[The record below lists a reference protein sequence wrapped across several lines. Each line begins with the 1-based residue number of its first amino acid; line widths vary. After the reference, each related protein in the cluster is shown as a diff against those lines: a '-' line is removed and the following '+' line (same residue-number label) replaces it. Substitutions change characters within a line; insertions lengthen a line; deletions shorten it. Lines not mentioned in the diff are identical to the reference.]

1 MKHQERNITH
11 QPTYSK
17 HGGLACGNSPK
28 ETSNPHYFLLQFM
41 NHLNCK
47 TMKNKE
53 RIRKLEAENKRL
65 KVAYMKE
72 VYQRLWTQAQIWKD
86 DEEA

>member
-1 MKHQERNITH
+1 
-11 QPTYSK
+11 
-17 HGGLACGNSPK
+17 
-28 ETSNPHYFLLQFM
+28 M
-41 NHLNCK
+41 NYLNCK

-53 RIRKLEAENKRL
+53 RIRKLEAEKKRL

-72 VYQRLWTQAQIWKD
+72 VYRRLWTHAQIWKD

>member
-1 MKHQERNITH
+1 
-11 QPTYSK
+11 
-17 HGGLACGNSPK
+17 
-28 ETSNPHYFLLQFM
+28 
-41 NHLNCK
+41 
-47 TMKNKE
+47 MKNKE

-72 VYQRLWTQAQIWKD
+72 VYQRLWTQEQIWKD

>member
-1 MKHQERNITH
+1 
-11 QPTYSK
+11 
-17 HGGLACGNSPK
+17 
-28 ETSNPHYFLLQFM
+28 M

-47 TMKNKE
+47 TMKNKD
-53 RIRKLEAENKRL
+53 RIRKLEEENKRL

-72 VYQRLWTQAQIWKD
+72 VYQQLWTQAQIWKD

>member
-1 MKHQERNITH
+1 
-11 QPTYSK
+11 
-17 HGGLACGNSPK
+17 
-28 ETSNPHYFLLQFM
+28 M

-47 TMKNKE
+47 TTKNKE
-53 RIRKLEAENKRL
+53 IIRKLEAENKRL

-72 VYQRLWTQAQIWKD
+72 VYQRLWTQAQILKD

>member
-1 MKHQERNITH
+1 MFN
-11 QPTYSK
+11 
-17 HGGLACGNSPK
+17 
-28 ETSNPHYFLLQFM
+28 
-41 NHLNCK
+41 LNCK

-72 VYQRLWTQAQIWKD
+72 VYQRLWIQTQIWKD
-86 DEEA
+86 DEES